1 MHSPILKYSLRLGY
15 NPRYCPLSA
24 ADAGSW
30 RFALHLDQG
39 HAGKMSTAA
48 DLHSVNAQIE
58 VLLREAPQRRGIR
71 IKPTDDREGSV
82 GK

>member
-1 MHSPILKYSLRLGY
+1 
-15 NPRYCPLSA
+15 
-24 ADAGSW
+24 
-30 RFALHLDQG
+30 
-39 HAGKMSTAA
+39 MSTAA

-58 VLLREAPQRRGIR
+58 VLLREALQRRGIR